1 MQGNELIIPPVALNP
16 IMANPL
22 TIDTHTHY
30 FPEAYLKL
38 IAEHGKRC
46 GTTIVTEGGKTFIQV
61 GLLLRTGPIT
71 SHFYDLDDRIK
82 SMDRM
87 GVRMHALSL
96 TQPMVYWADDELGL
110 QLCVAFNDVISE
122 AHCRYPERFIG
133 FACLPFQNPH
143 LAMRELERVAKLP
156 GIRGIYMATAV
167 RDRELSDRSF
177 FPVYERIADLGLPI
191 FLHPMMINNER
202 LKQYYLINLLGNPFD
217 TAIAAAHL
225 IFGGVLDS
233 FPKLEVSLPHAGG
246 ALPIINGRLDR
257 GFEVRGESKTIPRP
271 PSEYLKRFTYDTISY
286 SAPIMDYL
294 IGLVGAD
301 RIMMGSDYCFDIAY
315 NDPVKLVNEM
325 KSVDDQQRRQ
335 ILWDNAARLLKLGS
349 VATATK

>member
-1 MQGNELIIPPVALNP
+1 
-16 IMANPL
+16 MARPQ
-22 TIDTHTHY
+22 TIDTHAHF
-30 FPEAYLKL
+30 FPESYIRL

-46 GTTIVTEGGKTFIQV
+46 GASVVTDASGATFIQV

-71 SHFYDLDDRIK
+71 APFMDFEERLKI
-82 SMDRM
+82 MDRQ
-87 GVRMHALSL
+87 GVGMHALSL

-110 QLCVAFNDVISE
+110 RLSVAFNDAVSA
-122 AHCRYPERFIG
+122 AHRAHPERFIG
-133 FACLPFQNPH
+133 FACLPFQSPV
-143 LAMRELERVAKLP
+143 LALEELERAAKLP

-202 LKQYYLINLLGNPFD
+202 LKQYYLINTIGNPTD

-225 IFGGVLDS
+225 IFGGVLDT

-246 ALPIINGRLDR
+246 TLPILRGRLDQAYR
-257 GFEVRGESKTIPRP
+257 TRPESRTIAQP
-271 PSEYLKRFTYDTISY
+271 PSAYLKRFTYDTISY
-286 SAPIMDYL
+286 SEPIMDDL
-294 IGLVGAD
+294 VKLVGAE

-315 NDPVKLVNEM
+315 NDPVVIVNGM
-325 KSVDDQQRRQ
+325 ASLDARGRAQ
-335 ILWDNAARLLKLGS
+335 ILWGNAAQLLRLE
-349 VATATK
+349 

>member
-1 MQGNELIIPPVALNP
+1 
-16 IMANPL
+16 MAIAP

-30 FPEAYLKL
+30 FPESYLRL
-38 IAEHGKRC
+38 IAEHGRRC
-46 GTTIVTEGGKTFIQV
+46 GTTVVTEGGKTFIQV

-71 SHFYDLDDRIK
+71 SDFHDLDDRIK
-82 SMDRM
+82 TMDRV
-87 GVRMHALSL
+87 GVKMHALSL
-96 TQPMVYWADDELGL
+96 TQPMVYWADDDLGI
-110 QLCVAFNDVISE
+110 QLCVVFNDAAND
-122 AHCRYPERFIG
+122 AHRKHPDRFIG

-143 LAMRELERVAKLP
+143 LAARELERVAKLP

-177 FPVYERIADLGLPI
+177 FPLYDRIADLGLPI

-225 IFGGVLDS
+225 IFAGVLDA

-246 ALPIINGRLDR
+246 ALPILRGRLDR
-257 GFEVRGESKTIPRP
+257 GFESRSECKTIPRP

-286 SAPIMDYL
+286 SEAIMEQL
-294 IGLVGAD
+294 VGLVGAD

-315 NDPVKLVNEM
+315 NDPVKIVNGM
-325 KSVDDQQRRQ
+325 KSLNDEQRRQ
-335 ILWDNAARLLKLGS
+335 ILWDNAARLLRLS
-349 VATATK
+349 NPSRDI